1 MPTDTAQL
9 LRDTYE
15 AFGRGDVATVMEAFA
30 DDIEWN
36 APEVLPHGGAVTGKE
51 AVGGF
56 FQGLA
61 ETWDDFGLEVADITA
76 AGDRAY
82 ASGHAG
88 GTYDGQPAGY
98 GFVHAWTIRDGVCAR
113 FDEYVDPS
121 PELIAAAAAASAPAR

>member
-1 MPTDTAQL
+1 MPTDNAQL
-9 LRDTYE
+9 LHDTYD
-15 AFGRGDVATVMEAFA
+15 AFGRGDIAAVMDAFA
-30 DDIEWN
+30 DDIAWN

-61 ETWDDFGLEVADITA
+61 EKWDDFGLEIEDVTA

-82 ASGHAG
+82 VSGHAG
-88 GTYDGQPAGY
+88 GTYGGRRAGY
-98 GFVHAWTIRDGVCAR
+98 GFVHAWTIRDGVCLR

-121 PELIAAAAAASAPAR
+121 PELIAAAASAASTR